1 MHNSRLE
8 TTEESVLALDLSV
21 WQKVSREWL
30 RQLRLMRMVRANED
44 TQFFQHLTTQFVLWQ
59 HATNSFRQQLIWS
72 LFPGFNSRSQSQTAW
87 VTRKSVIALLGH
99 LCGQV
104 RNLGVLHSVACE
116 ANSLTIQHDHTIT
129 SINVSRVSRLV
140 LTHQNGC
147 NLSCQT
153 TNNVPIRVNDKPI
166 TACFVNN
173 LFLCHPC
180 FANRQHGTVILWA
193 ADKSGLIKCSETEEQ
208 TRKPA
213 FAALPAS
220 HQQNI
225 QRLSALGGKKSSNLA
240 SLDLLINAVSGISV
254 CGFPGTAISGLIR
267 TIFLRQDL

>member
-1 MHNSRLE
+1 M
-8 TTEESVLALDLSV
+8 
-21 WQKVSREWL
+21 
-30 RQLRLMRMVRANED
+30 
-44 TQFFQHLTTQFVLWQ
+44 
-59 HATNSFRQQLIWS
+59 
-72 LFPGFNSRSQSQTAW
+72 
-87 VTRKSVIALLGH
+87 
-99 LCGQV
+99 
-104 RNLGVLHSVACE
+104 
-116 ANSLTIQHDHTIT
+116 
-129 SINVSRVSRLV
+129 

-153 TNNVPIRVNDKPI
+153 SNDVSIRVNDKPI

-193 ADKSGLIKCSETEEQ
+193 ADKSGLIKCSKTEEQ
-208 TRKPA
+208 TRSLP

-240 SLDLLINAVSGISV
+240 SLDLVINAVSGISV
-254 CGFPGTAISGLIR
+254 RGFPGTANCR
-267 TIFLRQDL
+267 RRKTIFSGEICSS